1 MIKTTPPPM
10 IAMMPKLICNL
21 RSCCIQCV
29 AGGVCIMGQRLRW
42 EMKNLNL
49 TVGGRLFNAKEY
61 LASWRMAI
69 YLVNWILC
77 WVLSGSI
84 MHPPL
89 RALCILRGGSKMH
102 SVTQHSLRLAFARF
116 NSTLSN
122 SKHIEAGITQMATK
136 SVGPAM
142 LQKGLEKLRCSLNV
156 RKDIWRNLLLKWLVL
171 HLVALRVCLCCSTI
185 KQPRNW
191 TLWPL
196 TGGGW

>member
-1 MIKTTPPPM
+1 
-10 IAMMPKLICNL
+10 
-21 RSCCIQCV
+21 
-29 AGGVCIMGQRLRW
+29 MGQRLRW

-77 WVLSGSI
+77 WILSGSI

-122 SKHIEAGITQMATK
+122 SKNIEAGITQMATK
-136 SVGPAM
+136 SVGPAR
-142 LQKGLEKLRCSLNV
+142 LQKGLEKLSCSLNV
-156 RKDIWRNLLLKWLVL
+156 PKEIWRNLLLKWLVAKD
-171 HLVALRVCLCCSTI
+171 LVALSVCLCCSNI
-185 KQPRNW
+185 KQPRNCDPW
-191 TLWPL
+191 QAAADKGLF
-196 TGGGW
+196 

>member
-1 MIKTTPPPM
+1 MFKTVPPPM

-77 WVLSGSI
+77 CVLSGSI

-102 SVTQHSLRLAFARF
+102 SVTQHSLRLAFAHF

-122 SKHIEAGITQMATK
+122 SKNIEAGITQMAH
-136 SVGPAM
+136 
-142 LQKGLEKLRCSLNV
+142 QKCWACEASKGI
-156 RKDIWRNLLLKWLVL
+156 RKVEMLLKRSKRYLKES
-171 HLVALRVCLCCSTI
+171 A
-185 KQPRNW
+185 P
-191 TLWPL
+191 
-196 TGGGW
+196 